1 MSSSPII
8 VGVLFVQV
16 LVCFDYQM
24 IEESAGGVDLNF
36 LVFLLSGLSQVTN
49 SRLEPQNAGEIVVFV

>member
-1 MSSSPII
+1 M
-8 VGVLFVQV
+8 VLFVQV
-16 LVCFDYQM
+16 LVCFDYLM

-49 SRLEPQNAGEIVVFV
+49 SRLEPRNAGEIVVFV